1 MAEQILYSDLDLM
14 FKIHPVRKDLVRST
28 NEQAIIRSVKNLVL
42 TSHYERPFQAEIGS
56 NVRKMLFEPI
66 TSMTANYLQKEIYD
80 VIRTYEPRVTNLQ
93 VDVVQLPDQNA
104 LNVVVQF
111 YITNSTDLTRID
123 LLLERLR

>member
-1 MAEQILYSDLDLM
+1 M

>member
-14 FKIHPVRKDLVRST
+14 FKIHPVKKDLVRST
-28 NEQAIIRSVKNLVL
+28 NEQAIVRSVKNLVL

-104 LNVVVQF
+104 LGVVIQF

>member
-42 TSHYERPFQAEIGS
+42 TNPYERPFQAGVGS

-66 TSMTANYLQKEIYD
+66 TSMTANYLQKEID
-80 VIRTYEPRVTNLQ
+80 QVIRTFEPRVTNLM
-93 VDVVQLPDQNA
+93 VDVQALPDIGA
-104 LNVVVQF
+104 MNVIIQF
-111 YITNSTDLTRID
+111 YINNSTNLTRID
-123 LLLERLR
+123 MLLERLR

>member
-14 FKIHPVRKDLVRST
+14 FKVHPVRKDLVRST

-66 TSMTANYLQKEIYD
+66 TSMTANYLQREIYD

>member
-14 FKIHPVRKDLVRST
+14 FKVHPVRKDLVRST

-104 LNVVVQF
+104 LGVVIQF

>member
-14 FKIHPVRKDLVRST
+14 FKVHPVRKDLVRST
-28 NEQAIIRSVKNLVL
+28 NEQAIVRSVKNLVL

-104 LNVVVQF
+104 LAVVIQF